1 MVFTATGLNHK
12 TAPLA
17 IREKIALLS
26 TPDNTLLERL
36 LQLPF
41 VHEAVILSTCN
52 RTEIYSVTD
61 APEKLLAWLSDES
74 SILIDTLLPHV
85 YQHQTNQAIQHLLRV
100 ASGLDSMMI
109 GEPQILGQLKQAF
122 RAADEIN
129 AIQSTLRHL
138 LPFVFSASKQIRNQ
152 SGIGHNPI
160 SVASAAVRLIGQ
172 FFSDYKA
179 LEIFIIGSGETAALV
194 AKYLYQQGA
203 RHFTIASRTRENAD
217 KLALQWHA
225 NTLSITDIPAHLPKA
240 DVVISATA
248 CPLPF
253 IDKSMLNQ
261 AIGSE
266 RKKPL
271 FFLDLAVPRDI
282 APDVLD
288 LPYVQLHNIDDL
300 HVVIEKGL
308 DERRLAAAR
317 AETLIQP
324 ALTKYLAA
332 HRVREAT
339 NIICEYREKM
349 QALAEYELQR
359 ATQKITSGQCQTAV
373 MREFSDRLINKLTH
387 TTTVGLRQA
396 AADSRT
402 DILDITDYFFNL
414 INTPAIKKMIKHET
428 IT

>member
-1 MVFTATGLNHK
+1 
-12 TAPLA
+12 
-17 IREKIALLS
+17 
-26 TPDNTLLERL
+26 
-36 LQLPF
+36 
-41 VHEAVILSTCN
+41 
-52 RTEIYSVTD
+52 
-61 APEKLLAWLSDES
+61 
-74 SILIDTLLPHV
+74 
-85 YQHQTNQAIQHLLRV
+85 
-100 ASGLDSMMI
+100 
-109 GEPQILGQLKQAF
+109 
-122 RAADEIN
+122 
-129 AIQSTLRHL
+129 
-138 LPFVFSASKQIRNQ
+138 
-152 SGIGHNPI
+152 
-160 SVASAAVRLIGQ
+160 
-172 FFSDYKA
+172 
-179 LEIFIIGSGETAALV
+179 
-194 AKYLYQQGA
+194 
-203 RHFTIASRTRENAD
+203 
-217 KLALQWHA
+217 
-225 NTLSITDIPAHLPKA
+225 
-240 DVVISATA
+240 
-248 CPLPF
+248 
-253 IDKSMLNQ
+253 MLNQ